1 MNFNILLIKK
11 IDNILDMSAQFDK
24 LCIQV
29 LDDKLSEKKPT
40 LIYNITSLYILI
52 RAEHGGIL
60 LLNDKMKTSILN
72 QDTKLND
79 ETINKLYDLSTFTSI
94 IENIANLV
102 SNIDFEDK
110 KIALMFPKL
119 IDVKQID
126 LVLFTKTL
134 DKEDKYVKLIE
145 DVKKLR
151 NQYNYHVIECDKV
164 KKVINC
170 DKILKRKISI
180 NVEKLPSLFLING
193 DNIVEL
199 PINKINETSDLI
211 KLID

>member
-24 LCIQV
+24 LCTQV
-29 LDDKLSEKKPT
+29 LDDKLSEKNPS
-40 LIYNITSLYILI
+40 LIYNITSLYILV

-60 LLNDKMKTSILN
+60 LLNDKMKMEITKR
-72 QDTKLND
+72 DTKLND

-102 SNIDFEDK
+102 SNLDFEYK

-119 IDVKQID
+119 IDAKQID
-126 LVLFTKTL
+126 LVLFSKTL

-145 DVKKLR
+145 DVKNLR

-164 KKVINC
+164 NKVINC

-199 PINKINETSDLI
+199 PINKINETNDLI

>member
-24 LCIQV
+24 FCVQV
-29 LDDKLSEKKPT
+29 LDDKLSEKNPT

-60 LLNDKMKTSILN
+60 LLNDKMKTDIIKK
-72 QDTKLND
+72 DTKLND
-79 ETINKLYDLSTFTSI
+79 QTINKLYDLSTFTSI

-102 SNIDFEDK
+102 SNIDFEYK

-119 IDVKQID
+119 IDKKQID
-126 LVLFTKTL
+126 IVLFTKTL

-145 DVKKLR
+145 DVKNLR
-151 NQYNYHVIECDKV
+151 NQYNYHVIECDKIN
-164 KKVINC
+164 KVINC

-193 DNIVEL
+193 DNIAEL
-199 PINKINETSDLI
+199 PIDKINEINDLI
-211 KLID
+211 MLID